1 MTLYMHKET
10 GSTDTAEGWIC
21 SYHAEELEA
30 RGLTAAEAFAEDVD
44 VTLFEVAE
52 SYEQMKDRHQA
63 EWNAFPLMFAFS
75 SEQFDR
81 GMSKLGLLPTDTD
94 KIFRLGN
101 TGGYYRKDDALAL
114 KEMTGRHSDE
124 LHAAIAA
131 DSTGEGFIYD
141 MFSYEL
147 ANHEYV
153 ITYSTDDALNAL
165 QLTTEQVQSNPALS
179 HGLSLAIQAQL
190 RGSM

>member
-10 GSTDTAEGWIC
+10 GSTDTAEGWIS
-21 SYHAEELEA
+21 SYDAEELEA

-44 VTLFEVAE
+44 VTLFPVAE
-52 SYEQMKDRHQA
+52 SYRQLKERHQA

-131 DSTGEGFIYD
+131 DSTGEGFIYN
-141 MFSYEL
+141 MFLYEL
-147 ANHEYV
+147 ANHEYI
-153 ITYSTDDALNAL
+153 ITGNTEDALNAL
-165 QLTTEQVQSNPALS
+165 QLTQEDIDTNPALQ
-179 HGLSLAIQAQL
+179 HGLKLAKVAA
-190 RGSM
+190 SKED